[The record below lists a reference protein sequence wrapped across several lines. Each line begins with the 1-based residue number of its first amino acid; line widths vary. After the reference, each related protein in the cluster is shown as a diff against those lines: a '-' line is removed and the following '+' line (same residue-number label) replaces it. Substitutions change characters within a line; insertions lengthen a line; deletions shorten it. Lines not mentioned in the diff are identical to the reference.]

1 MIRGNRIRAA
11 WLVAAFLLGACSE
24 GSPRSVGE
32 SPTGDPEL
40 WRTDPNEPYP
50 FTTPV
55 PPRTPTPVD
64 GTYVRTYD
72 AGTKPIPCRRCA
84 PYRLDR
90 GVADLELRA
99 GRYRLVHDANDFSAS
114 GHFVIRGDRFELF
127 NDPTCPEIR
136 GVYRWRV
143 DGGALTLQAVQD
155 DCAFDLLRARYL
167 SAAPWEPRPG

>member
-1 MIRGNRIRAA
+1 MIRGIRFRALTA
-11 WLVAAFLLGACSE
+11 VTALLLAACSG
-24 GSPRSVGE
+24 GSPEAVRQ

-55 PPRTPTPVD
+55 PPRVPTPVD
-64 GTYVRTYD
+64 GTYIRTYE

-99 GRYRLVHDANDFSAS
+99 GRYRLVHEANAFTAS

-127 NDPTCPEIR
+127 NDPTCPEVR

-143 DGGALTLQAVQD
+143 DGGALHLQAVRD
-155 DCAFDLLRARYL
+155 HCAFDLLRARYL